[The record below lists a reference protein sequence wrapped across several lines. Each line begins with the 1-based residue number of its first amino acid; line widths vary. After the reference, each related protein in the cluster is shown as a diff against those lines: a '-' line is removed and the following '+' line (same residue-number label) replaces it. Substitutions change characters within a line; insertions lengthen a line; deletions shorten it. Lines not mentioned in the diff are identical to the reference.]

1 MTIGDDLSKVLSSH
15 KQIQLFDILQAIHP
29 THAERLFL
37 VGFLKYTGYTIKE
50 VLNILNKHAEW
61 EDYSQAT
68 TQYQVES
75 IFKQPHHNNNNN
87 TRTKPRVRKWSLTPL
102 EELKI
107 KYARA
112 MEAHRINEQWMK
124 KNNIPIY
131 DAAPKLRF
139 DPSKME
145 LNK

>member
-1 MTIGDDLSKVLSSH
+1 MTIGNDLSKVFSSH

-29 THAERLFL
+29 THSERLFL
-37 VGFLKYTGYTIKE
+37 VGFLKYAGYTIEE
-50 VLNILNKHAEW
+50 VLKILNEHAEW
-61 EDYSQAT
+61 EDYSQST

-75 IFKQPHHNNNNN
+75 IYKQPHRNNNNN
-87 TRTKPRVRKWSLTPL
+87 TRTKPRVRKWQLTPL
-102 EELKI
+102 EQHKI
-107 KYARA
+107 KYARS

-131 DAAPKLRF
+131 DAAPELPF